1 MNQPSPAWRAD
12 SAGIIKYCLALCT
25 AVALAA
31 FVGIFTNATP
41 PMWDGQSYV
50 DMARVGI
57 ADNPNLQ
64 APFAYR
70 PAVPLLAGEVSKR
83 LSITVEESFRLIG
96 RIAAVLF
103 SLSVFALSQRFA
115 RRPADAFVVV
125 VLVGLLYQHIKY
137 PLFFYTLIDVA
148 AFPLIILAFLLLVS
162 RRLPAALAVSSVGI
176 LFKEFLAIP
185 LLLVILQY
193 ADAWWRDRSAGT
205 FLKAVLAA
213 IVGAA
218 AVVLPR
224 ALIQVSSTA
233 QWLDPF
239 NDIGTLEQLYRMP
252 ADPLRWVNIL
262 YNECGYWL
270 PTLLLLTRERL
281 TAVWQDLEALNL
293 KAIFAGF
300 FALNFVLTMFGGT
313 NTFIFASYAV
323 PLQVVIL
330 TLLLRYDVPRTEI
343 VFAVAALLLFNRIF
357 WPIPLPVPLQP
368 DIAKLEPFLDF
379 YAGWESRVTVS
390 TLTRTVEMIA
400 LLAGAFM
407 LRRWRRA

>member
-1 MNQPSPAWRAD
+1 MNQPSPEWRAEN
-12 SAGIIKYCLALCT
+12 AGIIQYCLALC
-25 AVALAA
+25 AALALA
-31 FVGIFTNATP
+31 VFVGIFTHATP
-41 PMWDGQSYV
+41 PKWDGQSYV

-57 ADNPNLQ
+57 TGNPNLQ

-70 PAVPLLAGEVSKR
+70 PAVPLLAGELSKR

-96 RIAAVLF
+96 RVAAVLF
-103 SLSVFALSQRFA
+103 SLAVFALSQRFA

-125 VLVGLLYQHIKY
+125 VLVGLLYQHLKY

-148 AFPLIILAFLLLVS
+148 AFPLIIMAFLLLVS
-162 RRLPAALAVSSVGI
+162 RRLPAALAVSSVGV

-193 ADAWWRDRSAGT
+193 ADAWRRDRSAGN
-205 FLKAVLAA
+205 FLKALSAA
-213 IVGAA
+213 VVGAA
-218 AVVLPR
+218 AVLLPR
-224 ALIQVSSTA
+224 TLIHVSSTA
-233 QWLDPF
+233 QWLDPL
-239 NDIGTLEQLYRMP
+239 NDIGTLQQLYRMP

-281 TAVWQDLEALNL
+281 AKVWQDLEALNL

-300 FALNFVLTMFGGT
+300 FALDFVLTMYGGT

-330 TLLLRYDVPRTEI
+330 TLLLRRGVPWTEI

-357 WPIPLPVPLQP
+357 WPIPLPDPVQP
-368 DIAKLEPFLDF
+368 DIAGSEPFIDF
-379 YAGWESRVTVS
+379 YAGWASRVTVS
-390 TLTRTVEMIA
+390 TLTRTVEMMA
-400 LLAGAFM
+400 LLGGAFM